1 MTEETPRP
9 PDGETPPVGQTIPLS
24 SGNPR
29 VEIVD
34 SSPLTAPASAPPAP
48 PQVPPQAASEPFIG
62 PRSHGRRSLESM
74 LVRVVATC
82 GVIGIG
88 VGVAA
93 VLGTQNVHTWI
104 IGLVVAA
111 LSVVLAAV
119 LWSSRT
125 L

>member
-1 MTEETPRP
+1 MHEETPP
-9 PDGETPPVGQTIPLS
+9 HLESETPPAAQRAS
-24 SGNPR
+24 SSEDAR
-29 VEIVD
+29 VEMVE
-34 SSPLTAPASAPPAP
+34 SSLTAPAAPPPAP
-48 PQVPPQAASEPFIG
+48 PQTPPLAPSEPFIG
-62 PRSHGRRSLESM
+62 PRSHGRRGLESL

-82 GVIGIG
+82 GIIGIG
-88 VGVAA
+88 VAVAA
-93 VLGTQNVHTWI
+93 VLGTQDVHVWV